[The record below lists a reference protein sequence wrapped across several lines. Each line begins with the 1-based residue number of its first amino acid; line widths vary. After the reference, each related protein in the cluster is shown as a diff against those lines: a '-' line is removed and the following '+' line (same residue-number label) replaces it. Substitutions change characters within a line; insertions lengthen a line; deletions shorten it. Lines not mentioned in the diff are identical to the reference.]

1 MRRSSKR
8 TENYGD
14 TQWTGR
20 LVTLAC
26 KHGFRDLVRLGVAG
40 DGVEAEFNRI
50 SEGRKMRAWLPGEA
64 PGDFAFWLVDEKPW
78 GMPEALK
85 LAHYAASRALMIVCH
100 SAWATFEWWQDE
112 LAGLFTITEMEET
125 GGHIVIMAAPMS
137 LVGEIKSKGAVP
149 HDVRRH
155 QMRVNCRYYRN
166 WLTPKDFTGNSMPPH
181 DQKAVLVCA
190 GPSLRSTW
198 PQIKMGIEA
207 SRGADLIVSCSM
219 SYRFLMDRGIRPD
232 VHVEVDP
239 RPHKVHQILPIEP
252 GTQFW
257 LASDIALEWQDH
269 VREGDVRLW
278 HSHNGP
284 ESEQSMNEIDPGR
297 GAIAGGGSI
306 GLRAI
311 CCLYFKGFRRLDIH
325 GMDCS
330 FDDQGEQHAGTH
342 LGKPMPEIDITVGK
356 RKFRTSPVMVTYARY
371 FGTLLPLIPDME
383 ISLAGDGLLQAM
395 YGKRE

>member
-8 TENYGD
+8 TENFGD

-20 LVTLAC
+20 LINLAC
-26 KHGFRDLVRLGVAG
+26 KHGFNDLVRLGVAG
-40 DGVEAEFNRI
+40 EDVEAEFSRI
-50 SEGRKMRAWLPGEA
+50 CQGKKMRHWLPGEP
-64 PGDFAFWLVDEKPW
+64 PGDFAFWMIPEKPW

-85 LAHYAASRALMIVCH
+85 LAHYAASRALMIVCN

-112 LAGLFTITEMEET
+112 LAGLFQITEMEET
-125 GGHIVIMAAPMS
+125 GGHIVIMVSPMS

-149 HDVRRH
+149 HDIRRH
-155 QMRVNCRYYRN
+155 QMRLNCRYYRGR
-166 WLTPKDFTGNSMPPH
+166 LTPANFTGCTLPPH
-181 DQKAVLVCA
+181 GRKAILVCA
-190 GPSLRSTW
+190 GPSLRDTW
-198 PQIKMGIEA
+198 HHVKMAKDMSSGEEM
-207 SRGADLIVSCSM
+207 IVSCSM
-219 SYRFLMDRGIRPD
+219 SYRFLMDRGVRPD
-232 VHVEVDP
+232 VHIEVDP
-239 RPHKVHQILPIEP
+239 RAHKVRQILPIET

-257 LASDIALEWQDH
+257 LASDASPEWQDH
-269 VREGDVRLW
+269 VREPDVLLW

-284 ESEQSMNEIDPGR
+284 ESVASADEIDPGR
-297 GAIAGGGSI
+297 GMICGGGSI

-311 CCLYFKGFRRLDIH
+311 CCLYFMGFRKVDIY

-330 FDDQGEQHAGTH
+330 FDGDGEQHAGVH
-342 LGKPMPEIDITVGK
+342 LGKPMPEIDITIGK

-395 YGKRE
+395 YGKRA